1 MARDALVSTPGK
13 TAGAVEARLREVDR
27 KSTVVAASVAALPS
41 GIVGRNVHP
50 GSPPATAATTAA
62 TAQPVLVASAPVR
75 NGHVYVI
82 SARYAIRNTV
92 ASTAEAWLRYTTD
105 GSTPTTSSAA
115 LDTADHQIP
124 AGSIPASGGMDATYE
139 PTADGTVSVG
149 LSYFA
154 AVGGGTQ
161 TMIGGAGRPI
171 ELWITDMGPD
181 PGAAGTTY

>member
-1 MARDALVSTPGK
+1 MARDVVLTTPAST
-13 TAGAVEARLREVDR
+13 AAQNEQRLRELDR
-27 KSTVVAASVAALPS
+27 KSAVVASTVVTLPS
-41 GIVGRNVHP
+41 GIVGRNAHP

-62 TAQPVLVASAPVR
+62 TAQPVLVASAPVS
-75 NGHVYVI
+75 NGRIYVV

-92 ASTAEAWLRYTTD
+92 ASTAEVWMRYTTD
-105 GSTPTTSSAA
+105 GTTPTTAAAA
-115 LDTADHQIP
+115 LDTVDHQIP

-139 PTADGTVSVG
+139 PTADGTVSVM

-171 ELWITDMGPD
+171 ELWITDLGPD